1 MKVQINV
8 RRPKGSKVRFKYD
21 YSRLI
26 QQIDSMQECNDAS
39 CTMQSENIE
48 LITEL
53 LAKITQLDN
62 ALSAY
67 QYVFNDMLSKKG

>member
-8 RRPKGSKVRFKYD
+8 RRPKSSKGRSRYD
-21 YSRLI
+21 YSKLL
-26 QQIDSMQECNDAS
+26 QQIDSMQECNDTS
-39 CTMQSENIE
+39 CTLQSENIE
-48 LITEL
+48 LIMEL
-53 LAKITQLDN
+53 LAKIAQLDN